1 MEEGRG
7 KKDEGIAPAE
17 IFQHPTTVR
26 AWVDGLREQWGEEP
40 VDMTARI
47 ETLERFCALV
57 GREPDAIIA
66 ECAREV
72 EGGKRILIKK
82 RRFYSEK
89 IDEFQASVEG
99 DARAQTR
106 AGNVVRSFM
115 IHNGIFM
122 QGGVQG

>member
-1 MEEGRG
+1 M
-7 KKDEGIAPAE
+7 A
-17 IFQHPTTVR
+17 
-26 AWVDGLREQWGEEP
+26 
-40 VDMTARI
+40 ARL

-57 GREPDAIIA
+57 ERDPDAIIA

-72 EGGKRILIKK
+72 EGGKRIRIKK

-89 IDEFQASVEG
+89 IEEFQASVKG
-99 DARAQTR
+99 DTRAQTR
-106 AGNVVRSFM
+106 AGNMVRSFM